1 MRPRNGKV
9 EVHGGTVMSQRQE
22 SFSNQPGERSSASS
36 AGTSSADNRGRS
48 GTAEQTSEAARDTAT
63 RAKRAAEGVYR
74 QTSNAAA
81 DASDAIDATAGTLAE
96 SGHETLSQFA
106 ASISD
111 RVRTFSTYLENRQL
125 EELVDDARRLA
136 QRNPALFVAGGIALG
151 FTLSRFL
158 KASGHSREIVS

>member
-1 MRPRNGKV
+1 M
-9 EVHGGTVMSQRQE
+9 TQRQD
-22 SFSNQPGERSSASS
+22 SFSNQQSERSSASYS
-36 AGTSSADNRGRS
+36 PNSADNRELS
-48 GTAEQTSEAARDTAT
+48 GASEQIADVARDTAT
-63 RAKRAAEGVYR
+63 GAKRQAEDLYR
-74 QTSNAAA
+74 KASSTAA
-81 DASDAIDATAGTLAE
+81 DASDAIDATVDALAD

-136 QRNPALFVAGGIALG
+136 QRNPALFVAGGVALG

-158 KASGHSREIVS
+158 KASGDSRRMVS